1 MMRLRHRMAIVL
13 AGAASIALGAST
25 IAHAQ
30 GAPPPIP
37 PGNIPGAPK
46 EAPKASPVIPDSVVG
61 APRETT
67 PSKSEPRPKQPK
79 PKPVARPKQP
89 PRRTA
94 TDGAAGSRRA
104 GHARGS
110 ATRRRAGR
118 EVRAA
123 IRRRNTDR
131 AAGRVERTRG
141 CRLRR
146 IPARPLPDRVHDR
159 DGTRREARRRQGDG
173 AARRALCRRPGRE
186 AGRDHGRRMVPARR
200 RSRRPRRDVRA
211 RACCAWPAAPD
222 RSIATRPRSCS
233 PPRRGSSI
241 RWRPTISRMLYLEG
255 QLFPRDFARAA
266 ELFREAAEAGSAE
279 AQYAL
284 ATLYKEGRG
293 VKRDIVESTRLL
305 YLAAIADNPDAMVEY
320 AIALFNGSGVAKN
333 EEERRPLPACAR
345 RIAAARSRRTA
356 WPISWRPGAGCPP
369 TRWRRSSGT

>member
-1 MMRLRHRMAIVL
+1 MMRLRHRMLIVL

-37 PGNIPGAPK
+37 PGNIPGVPK

-89 PRRTA
+89 PAAPQPAPPPAVAVPVMPVAPPPATPPEKSALPSAVAIPIEPPAASNGREDAAYAAYQRGHYRTA
-94 TDGAAGSRRA
+94 FTIATERAEKHDDVKAMALLGELYAAGLGVKQDEITAAEWYRRA
-104 GHARGS
+104 AERGDRD
-110 ATRRRAGR
+110 AMFALAMLRMAGRAGPVNR
-118 EVRAA
+118 DEAA
-123 IRRRNTDR
+123 KLL
-131 AAGRVERTRG
+131 AA
-141 CRLRR
+141 
-146 IPARPLPDRVHDR
+146 
-159 DGTRREARRRQGDG
+159 
-173 AARRALCRRPGRE
+173 AARLKHPMASYNL
-186 AGRDHGRRMVPARR
+186 A
-200 RSRRPRRDVRA
+200 
-211 RACCAWPAAPD
+211 
-222 RSIATRPRSCS
+222 
-233 PPRRGSSI
+233 
-241 RWRPTISRMLYLEG
+241 MLYLEG

-293 VKRDIVESTRLL
+293 VKRDIVEFDAAALSRGDCRQPRRDGRVWNRAVQRL
-305 YLAAIADNPDAMVEY
+305 
-320 AIALFNGSGVAKN
+320 GRRQ
-333 EEERRPLPACAR
+333 ERGRGRPLHLPRA

-356 WPISWRPGAGCPP
+356 SPISWRPGAGCPP